1 MFSICFQYLKKFN
14 HFFKSTGK
22 ALSRVESW
30 AQYRLRHSHLF
41 RIRNGVSSLDV
52 APPWGRGNKGKGT
65 SAEIISST
73 DKPLFS
79 VPLFIE
85 SEKLLTRSAHVP
97 FHYVTLESK
106 EVPNSEA
113 PSARSLSLRLHPIVA
128 PCAEL
133 ELRAVACAP
142 LSTPGG
148 VKGPFPGLE
157 EGLL

>member
-14 HFFKSTGK
+14 HFFKPTGK

-65 SAEIISST
+65 SAKIISST
-73 DKPLFS
+73 DKPLS

-106 EVPNSEA
+106 EVPISEA
-113 PSARSLSLRLHPIVA
+113 SSALSLSLRLHPIVA

-133 ELRAVACAP
+133 EQAVACAP

-148 VKGPFPGLE
+148 VKDPFPGLE